1 MEACRRAE
9 AEKSALDTRATLLA
23 PQFRALDEGRA
34 ALEGARRDGEL
45 VNAYCNVF
53 DTGSMRKQHR
63 LGDDNNRWNLTLQA
77 AIFARV

>member
-45 VNAYCNVF
+45 NAYCNVF
-53 DTGSMRKQHR
+53 DTGSMRKQHH
-63 LGDDNNRWNLTLQA
+63 LSDDNNRWNLTLQLA
-77 AIFARV
+77 MFARV